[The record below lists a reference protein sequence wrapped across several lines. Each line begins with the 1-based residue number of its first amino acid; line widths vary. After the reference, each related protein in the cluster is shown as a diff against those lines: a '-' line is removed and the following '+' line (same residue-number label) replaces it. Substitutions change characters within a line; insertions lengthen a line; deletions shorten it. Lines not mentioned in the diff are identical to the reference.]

1 MVAVKPT
8 RSKKK
13 AAARSPATRAPTQ
26 APRRRLTA
34 EAAQEVILE
43 AAEARLRAEGPE
55 GLRLQDIA
63 RDVGLSHPT
72 VLHHFGSKQGLV
84 EALVA
89 RSMTALEDELV
100 ACFREARGP
109 DDLVATMEKVDEV
122 MRVRGQARLLAWL
135 ALTHAGDQRAPESR
149 LREVAELAHAARAA
163 LDSGEVSYEDTAFGI
178 MLASTAAF
186 GAALIGPGL
195 LDALGLPSD
204 GPTVAR
210 FSRWVAELLAARAGL
225 SGAVPPSRG

>member
-1 MVAVKPT
+1 VKPT
-8 RSKKK
+8 RSKK
-13 AAARSPATRAPTQ
+13 AGGRSPAARPKTRS
-26 APRRRLTA
+26 PRRRLTA
-34 EAAQEVILE
+34 EAAREVILE

-100 ACFREARGP
+100 ACFREAKRP
-109 DDLVATMEKVDEV
+109 DDLVPTMARVDEV

-135 ALTHAGDQRAPESR
+135 ALTQADDQRAPESR

-163 LDSGEVSYEDTAFGI
+163 LASGEVSYEDTAFGI

-195 LDALGLPSD
+195 LEALGLPSD
-204 GPTVAR
+204 GATVAR

-225 SGAVPPSRG
+225 PGAGPPSRG